1 MYLITG
7 GLGFIGTNFIK
18 KYYGHF
24 PIINID
30 KFSKVSNE
38 LFARA
43 SKKIHT
49 YTLKMI

>member
-7 GLGFIGTNFIK
+7 GLGFIGTNFIE

-38 LFARA
+38 SFSKD
-43 SKKIHT
+43 SKKHSRIH
-49 YTLKMI
+49 